1 MLRSAIAHCSATL
14 IGSLLMT
21 RCCKIKLNPMI
32 WSVGSVALIYF
43 CVNSRGE
50 HLMRSSPLG
59 GRQVLVSLT
68 YEPQDPRIRN
78 ANVRHCYGTHIPG

>member
-1 MLRSAIAHCSATL
+1 
-14 IGSLLMT
+14 
-21 RCCKIKLNPMI
+21 
-32 WSVGSVALIYF
+32 
-43 CVNSRGE
+43 
-50 HLMRSSPLG
+50 MRSSPLG